1 MASTTPTSTTD
12 LIESLSTRD
21 RKLVLMFIKS
31 LAAGKL
37 DVAHHRKVTRSIKRA
52 AREPQDKKSYKN
64 GYTMYYTEQY
74 PLMRAKCTDKIHVC
88 DVAKQIG
95 ADWQALSQESKE
107 SYRRTAEASRSSK
120 SVAD

>member
-1 MASTTPTSTTD
+1 MASTTPTSTD

-52 AREPQDKKSYKN
+52 TRQHQDKKSYKN
-64 GYTMYYTEQY
+64 GYTVYYTEQY
-74 PLMRAKCTDKIHVC
+74 PLMRAKCTDGKIHVC

-95 ADWQALSQESKE
+95 ADWQALSDQAKE
-107 SYRRTAEASRSSK
+107 SYRRTAEASRSSQ
-120 SVAD
+120 SVA